1 MPIGKYKGKDM
12 SDIPEYYLEWVLK
25 NMKREEVLEETEKEL
40 QRRGVKI

>member
-1 MPIGKYKGKDM
+1 M